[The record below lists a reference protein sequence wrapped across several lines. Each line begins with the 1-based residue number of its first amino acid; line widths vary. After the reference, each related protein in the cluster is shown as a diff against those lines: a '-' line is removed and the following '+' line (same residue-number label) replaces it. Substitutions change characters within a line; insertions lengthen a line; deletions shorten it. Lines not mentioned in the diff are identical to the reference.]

1 MISPLCLARECICK
15 NVEKRRSPT
24 SARQLSTQ
32 ELLEVLLRYDVVV
45 SSTD

>member
-1 MISPLCLARECICK
+1 MISPVCLARECICK
-15 NVEKRRSPT
+15 NDEKRRSPI

-32 ELLEVLLRYDVVV
+32 ELLEVLRYDVVV